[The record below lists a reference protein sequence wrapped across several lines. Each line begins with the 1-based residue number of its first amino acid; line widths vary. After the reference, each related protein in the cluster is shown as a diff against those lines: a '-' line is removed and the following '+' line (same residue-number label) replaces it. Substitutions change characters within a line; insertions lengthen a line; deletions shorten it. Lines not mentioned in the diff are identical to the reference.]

1 MPIILKAANKVPIY
15 CATFLMLINI
25 ASAQE
30 KSPMEVM
37 ISSGEKIVSE
47 DRGVF
52 ISDTTTRR
60 KIELPSHLKRALST
74 SSEIVFPEAVSRR
87 LDGKDV
93 FLIVVRVPSSTS
105 PNGYCGAGSE
115 DELYA
120 VELNGIVGKIVFSK
134 KVNSCLDNIDLSN
147 DGINSSFESIKW
159 VNNPVGISISWSKDQ
174 EGKESVRLYRRI
186 KGGFKE

>member
-1 MPIILKAANKVPIY
+1 
-15 CATFLMLINI
+15 
-25 ASAQE
+25 
-30 KSPMEVM
+30 MEVM

-47 DRGVF
+47 DGGIF
-52 ISDTTTRR
+52 IFDTTTRR

-74 SSEIVFPEAVSRR
+74 SSEIVFPEAASRR

-93 FLIVVRVPSSTS
+93 FLIVARIPSSTS

-120 VELNGIVGKIVFSK
+120 VELNAIVGKIVFSK
-134 KVNSCLDNIDLSN
+134 KVSSCLDNIDLRD
-147 DGINSSFESIKW
+147 DGINSPFESIKW
-159 VNNPVGISISWSKDQ
+159 VDSPVGISISWEKDK
-174 EGKESVRLYRRI
+174 EGRESVHLYRKI